1 MKVKKFISVILSV
14 IILFCSVV
22 TVSAAGNTV
31 DDKYIYYGDLSEGV
45 TTVWTGDEVYDLFV
59 YYTFTMSEDGYFY
72 LHYGTPHITMDTKI
86 VNEDN
91 CIENNYYE
99 TFFWEFEHKER
110 IYKLNK
116 GEYKLLIDVFDSFME
131 VDVYAGC
138 LEGAITDISFGY
150 DMIED
155 TDILC
160 WSDEFESYA
169 DAVFTFSSGKTY
181 NFTDGTLY
189 GTFDN
194 EFKYGKNDITIDFL
208 GSEIKSTAT
217 VYPISHYISDVEVN
231 SIEDYYDKTIEYFDH
246 ADFCYPENELI
257 YITFTD
263 GSTRT
268 IVGSESVKLPN
279 GNSYDVT
286 FDSFYDMYFANFGEG
301 NCALEIEIGY
311 QTVKTYYFNGTKAS
325 LAENV
330 NLLTDE
336 IKKQNYWIAE
346 NLQDAFKNASDSET
360 AKEYIDFAF
369 WNWLEKLFTVFNFC
383 FYYST
388 FSFIRI

>member
-1 MKVKKFISVILSV
+1 
-14 IILFCSVV
+14 
-22 TVSAAGNTV
+22 
-31 DDKYIYYGDLSEGV
+31 
-45 TTVWTGDEVYDLFV
+45 
-59 YYTFTMSEDGYFY
+59 
-72 LHYGTPHITMDTKI
+72 
-86 VNEDN
+86 
-91 CIENNYYE
+91 
-99 TFFWEFEHKER
+99 
-110 IYKLNK
+110 
-116 GEYKLLIDVFDSFME
+116 ME

-360 AKEYIDFAF
+360 AKKYIDFAF